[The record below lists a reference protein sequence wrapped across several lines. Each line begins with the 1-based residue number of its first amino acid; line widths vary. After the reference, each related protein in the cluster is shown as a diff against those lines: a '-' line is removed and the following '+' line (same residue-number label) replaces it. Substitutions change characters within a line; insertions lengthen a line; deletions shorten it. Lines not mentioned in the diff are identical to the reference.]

1 MLSQME
7 AMLSNPA
14 MGPMMRSMM
23 SDPTVIRQ
31 MLDSDPALR
40 AMAEANPGMRE
51 MLQNPD
57 VLRRMS
63 DPETLRT
70 NLRMMQQMQSMGMG
84 LPGLG
89 GAPAGGFG
97 GGFGGGAAAS
107 ATPPEELYASQL
119 AQMKDMGFFDE
130 AQNIRVLQQCMGNVS
145 AAIERLLAGP

>member
-23 SDPTVIRQ
+23 SDPAVIGQ

-51 MLQNPD
+51 MLQNPET
-57 VLRRMS
+57 LARMS
-63 DPETLRT
+63 DPETLRN
-70 NLRMMQQMQSMGMG
+70 NLRMMQQMRGAGIGVPGM
-84 LPGLG
+84 
-89 GAPAGGFG
+89 GGFG
-97 GGFGGGAAAS
+97 AAPLS
-107 ATPPEELYASQL
+107 GPATPPEEMYASQL